1 MKIKSNHTQLAE
13 MTKCIFSMPM
23 QIHYRAKRIVIMDN
37 LNQASGN
44 ISNPSQP
51 IVLSRPPRLP
61 LMLGKAAFKSGNYKV
76 GDDLPNLSINVESFT
91 LSHDNLKRYR
101 NICGFQS
108 QGIPPT
114 YLFVVAF
121 PLFIRLMLAKNFPLR
136 PMGLVHLRNQISVM
150 QSFEESSPLSIS
162 ATVGA
167 SELTAKGLEWNIDT
181 QVQSEGQIVWTSQST
196 FLNRC
201 RTGISR
207 QAIDAVKPEGESQS
221 WSLSADTGRRYARV
235 SGDYNPIHLANKTA
249 KLFGFKQAIAHG
261 MWSKARC
268 LAALDDDLPDA
279 GYQVNV
285 SFHKPVFLPSSV
297 SFYSRKQG
305 SEQNFYLFNSAGD
318 EMHLQGS
325 IL

>member
-1 MKIKSNHTQLAE
+1 
-13 MTKCIFSMPM
+13 MPM
-23 QIHYRAKRIVIMDN
+23 HTDYRAKRINIMDN

-44 ISNPSQP
+44 TSNMPKP
-51 IVLSRPPRLP
+51 LVLSKLPSLP
-61 LMLGKAAFKSGNYKV
+61 LLLGKAAFKSGNYSV
-76 GDDLPNLSINVESFT
+76 GDHLPNLSITVESFT
-91 LSHDNLKRYR
+91 LSHNNLKRYR
-101 NICGFQS
+101 DICGFES
-108 QGIPPT
+108 QRIPAT

-136 PMGLVHLRNQISVM
+136 PMGLVHLRNQISVKH
-150 QSFEESSPLSIS
+150 SFEESSPLSIS

-167 SELTAKGLEWNIDT
+167 SVLTAKGLEWNIDT
-181 QVQSEGQIVWTSQST
+181 QVRSEGQIVWTSQST

-201 RTGISR
+201 RTGINR
-207 QAIDAVKPEGESQS
+207 QALEAIKPEGESQP
-221 WSLSADTGRRYARV
+221 WSLPADTGRRYARV
-235 SGDYNPIHLANKTA
+235 SGDYNPIHLADKTA